1 MHGFRIIG
9 RLLALLLIAASPCY
23 GQQRLPIAR
32 STAPAQLRGVPS
44 SPSSS
49 SVPEKPNVNPGG
61 NHNIRQGLQRLS
73 TNDNSAAASTSPGHR
88 SAGPISS
95 SASLAEGARMR
106 GRVVPASFQQEQPLA
121 EATAEALSQAKPGV
135 TETTSQPAFLDL
147 DSPDTTQTAADATQ
161 PSDTDMIARL
171 ATWTVIILCLCVLTA
186 LGVRRWQRK
195 NGMLPETHG
204 NSRVLETVSLG
215 PNRSVCLVQL
225 RDIQA
230 VVGCDASGIQSIVL
244 APASFDEVM
253 GEADHGQPVPQLDH
267 HSAKFE
273 I

>member
-1 MHGFRIIG
+1 
-9 RLLALLLIAASPCY
+9 
-23 GQQRLPIAR
+23 
-32 STAPAQLRGVPS
+32 LRG
-44 SPSSS
+44 
-49 SVPEKPNVNPGG
+49 
-61 NHNIRQGLQRLS
+61 Q
-73 TNDNSAAASTSPGHR
+73 
-88 SAGPISS
+88 
-95 SASLAEGARMR
+95 
-106 GRVVPASFQQEQPLA
+106 VVPASFQQEQPQA
-121 EATAEALSQAKPGV
+121 SATAEVQSPGKPGV
-135 TETTSQPAFLDL
+135 TETASQPAFLDL
-147 DSPDTTQTAADATQ
+147 DSPETTQTSADAAQ
-161 PSDTDMIARL
+161 PSDMDMIARL

-195 NGMLPETHG
+195 NGMLPETQGH
-204 NSRVLETVSLG
+204 SRVLETVSLG
-215 PNRSVCLVQL
+215 PNRSVSLVQL